1 LNAPLNA
8 GTGRANRTQKS
19 SLEHPLPAFLLPI
32 FGIILGLIIG
42 SFLATLILRWPEGRS
57 VIAGRS
63 SCDACGRQL
72 RAWELIPVV
81 SFVIQAGKCRQCGTM
96 IATDH
101 MAIEIAA
108 ALIGGLALFAAPGFD
123 GLAGAI
129 FGWLLLTLAALDV
142 KHHWLPDGLTMILA
156 GSGLMTGLL
165 FDFPTLQDRLIG
177 GMAGFAALAIIAA
190 LYKSIRKR
198 DGLGGGDPK
207 MLGAIGCWLGWQALP
222 LVLLG
227 ASLIGILV
235 ALSWRLRGKSVTVDS
250 MLPLGSLMAIA
261 AFPLWLYQTAG
272 AGLAY

>member
-1 LNAPLNA
+1 
-8 GTGRANRTQKS
+8 
-19 SLEHPLPAFLLPI
+19 LEHPLPAFLLPI
-32 FGIILGLIIG
+32 VGIILGLIIG

-57 VIAGRS
+57 VLAGRS
-63 SCDACGRQL
+63 SCDSCGHQL

-81 SFVIQAGKCRQCGTM
+81 SFLIQAGKCRQCGTR

-101 MAIEIAA
+101 LAIEIAA

-123 GLAGAI
+123 GLAGAM

-142 KHHWLPDGLTMILA
+142 KHHWLPDSLTLILA
-156 GSGLMTGLL
+156 GSGLMAGFFLVH
-165 FDFPTLQDRLIG
+165 PTLQDRLIG
-177 GMAGFAALAIIAA
+177 GLAGFAALAIIAA

-222 LVLLG
+222 VVLLG
-227 ASLIGILV
+227 ASLVGVLV
-235 ALSWRLRGKSVTVDS
+235 ALSWRLRGKSVTADS

-261 AFPLWLYQTAG
+261 AFPLWLFQTAG

>member
-1 LNAPLNA
+1 M
-8 GTGRANRTQKS
+8 
-19 SLEHPLPAFLLPI
+19 
-32 FGIILGLIIG
+32 
-42 SFLATLILRWPEGRS
+42 
-57 VIAGRS
+57 
-63 SCDACGRQL
+63 
-72 RAWELIPVV
+72 V

-156 GSGLMTGLL
+156 GSGLMAGLL

-177 GMAGFAALAIIAA
+177 GIAGFAALAMIAA

>member
-1 LNAPLNA
+1 M
-8 GTGRANRTQKS
+8 
-19 SLEHPLPAFLLPI
+19 
-32 FGIILGLIIG
+32 
-42 SFLATLILRWPEGRS
+42 
-57 VIAGRS
+57 
-63 SCDACGRQL
+63 
-72 RAWELIPVV
+72 V

-177 GMAGFAALAIIAA
+177 GIAGFAALAMIAA